1 MKTLILQNI
10 EKLLQ
15 DLVKDEFVNISEIFI
30 TKISHLYHD
39 AV

>member
-15 DLVKDEFVNISEIFI
+15 DLVKDEFVNISENFI
-30 TKISHLYHD
+30 TKILCHD
-39 AV
+39 AL